1 MEWNFW
7 ILLLLGTEIWS
18 VAFVVASI
26 LIFFRADRKQVLE
39 DTTRVVSDKNIFL
52 FICGIIALWISL
64 PISIP
69 FSIKNI
75 INNL

>member
-1 MEWNFW
+1 MEWNFLL
-7 ILLLLGTEIWS
+7 ILLWGIQIWS
-18 VAFVVASI
+18 TAFVIASI
-26 LIFFRADRKQVLE
+26 LIFFRDDRKQVLE
-39 DTTRVVSDKNIFL
+39 DTTRVVSDKNIALFL
-52 FICGIIALWISL
+52 CGIIALWITL